1 MRTVAIT
8 ILFLA
13 SCLGS
18 PAGLASGV
26 EISEWKVPYGNS
38 RPRDP
43 FVDSLGRVWFC
54 GQAGGYLAYLE
65 PGSGEFKKYQLADG
79 AGPHN
84 LVIDEHDQIWFAAN
98 TRPYIGRLD
107 PKSGE
112 VTKYPMPG
120 ATARDPHT
128 LAFDRRGNIW
138 FTAQVEQPDRSAQH
152 RYRRGR
158 PDRPP
163 RLRVPTL
170 WHQGG
175 LQRSALGSVIWHP

>member
-1 MRTVAIT
+1 MRPVAIA
-8 ILFLA
+8 ILVFA
-13 SCLGS
+13 SCLGTS
-18 PAGLASGV
+18 TGLATGV
-26 EISEWKVPYGNS
+26 EISEWAVPYQHS

-65 PGSGEFKKYQLADG
+65 PESGEFKKYALADG

-84 LVIDEHDQIWFAAN
+84 LIIDEHDQIWFAAN

-112 VTKYPMPG
+112 VTRYPMPG

-128 LAFDRRGNIW
+128 LAFDRKGNIW
-138 FTAQVEQPDRSAQH
+138 FTAQ
-152 RYRRGR
+152 
-158 PDRPP
+158 
-163 RLRVPTL
+163 
-170 WHQGG
+170 
-175 LQRSALGSVIWHP
+175 